1 MNKNFLIKKQFNEE
15 GYGVITN
22 YLPEDTVKKIN
33 QELDEIFYQILF
45 NGFNKGSITLD
56 QTYSREAITTP
67 CINIKSINLME
78 LIIDVFNLVVD
89 DDKKKNYIVSSI
101 MIFTEKKN
109 SSPLKFHTDLR
120 KGMYRAQIYLK
131 GGDKNSGGFR
141 YIKKSHNFNHGVSH
155 ELSDTELEKYRKDII
170 DLTGTEGDLIIFD
183 SFGFHGKYPCLN
195 ERRNILFEFQPIDS
209 DYPKTQIDFNG
220 SLISNKVLS
229 NLNIFM
235 HNDTKNHHYLDKY
248 KNNYLINFKIWFGLI
263 TKVTRIAFNEGLKKI
278 TTKIKRKL
286 LKIL

>member
-1 MNKNFLIKKQFNEE
+1 
-15 GYGVITN
+15 
-22 YLPEDTVKKIN
+22 
-33 QELDEIFYQILF
+33 
-45 NGFNKGSITLD
+45 
-56 QTYSREAITTP
+56 
-67 CINIKSINLME
+67 ME

-109 SSPLKFHTDLR
+109 PSPLKFHTDLW

-141 YIKKSHNFNHGVSH
+141 YIKKSHNINHGESY
-155 ELSDTELEKYRKDII
+155 ELSDTELEKYRKDIVN
-170 DLTGTEGDLIIFD
+170 LTGTEGDLIMFD
-183 SFGFHGKYPCLN
+183 SSGYHGKYPTLN
-195 ERRNILFEFQPIDS
+195 ERRTILFQFSPIDS

-235 HNDTKNHHYLDKY
+235 HNNTKNNHYLDKY

-286 LKIL
+286 LKIIKKFSSR